1 MKSQQQEKKYQTNCQ
16 DCLCA
21 EYEGKTQTGCALNR
35 IEIFKDRGEVSEVY
49 DAENREFYIID
60 RICNGYRDPN
70 WNGGKLDKDLI
81 LSDIS
86 VHFGILVDTENIRH
100 TFEEKG
106 VFIEKTNKD
115 TIENFVE
122 KIKSCKY
129 DLSKISIA
137 LSNRVGSKNFGAVAE
152 LFNQLIN
159 IPVKCITIN
168 HNEEKISGF
177 YRNVLKGS
185 FSNNFQFYTVTDLNL
200 FDLDLLNKVNDKITI
215 DLDKFSVAESKS
227 NQFILKDAFKFHLN
241 TFLDYDLILENFI
254 TVSKQSNY
262 FREL

>member
-35 IEIFKDRGEVSEVY
+35 IEIFKDRGEVREVY

-60 RICNGYRDPN
+60 RICNGYRGPS

-86 VHFGILVDTENIRH
+86 IHFGILVDTKSIAQNTDEDIV
-100 TFEEKG
+100 K
-106 VFIEKTNKD
+106 
-115 TIENFVE
+115 NFVE

-137 LSNRVGSKNFGAVAE
+137 LSNQIESKNFGSVMK
-152 LFNQLIN
+152 LFNELIN
-159 IPVKCITIN
+159 IPVKCVTIN

-177 YRNVLKGS
+177 YRNVLKS
-185 FSNNFQFYTVTDLNL
+185 RFSNNFQFYTVTDLNL
-200 FDLDLLNKVNDKITI
+200 FDLDLLNKVNDKLTI

-241 TFLDYDLILENFI
+241 TFLDYDLVLENFI
-254 TVSKQSNY
+254 TLSKQTNY